1 MNTTVKLLNIIA
13 LFSSCARLLVRPEP
27 IFRDV
32 QGFRSRYFDDDDYTE
47 GNEGNGNGE
56 YENKSIHENP
66 GREIIPMVAN
76 KGTTT
81 TAEPISNPRLPTTTT
96 NCEDDEEECD
106 NNVEKNETA
115 TPATPTKE
123 VSTER
128 PPEIREKNVS
138 KSTSSSTLP
147 TTTTNCEDDE
157 EECDNNVEKNETAT
171 PALIACSITHS
182 WSAPELTVTGSLYC
196 KGKPIVHTRVA
207 LLDGEYGYN
216 MDDQVTGQ
224 EGNFSLRVKTK
235 NEELN
240 RKDWYFHAEPDCG
253 RKAYQIQVNVLK
265 NKCMARG
272 SARIDVESIQPSTG
286 EVIVEEYNLD

>member
-1 MNTTVKLLNIIA
+1 
-13 LFSSCARLLVRPEP
+13 
-27 IFRDV
+27 
-32 QGFRSRYFDDDDYTE
+32 
-47 GNEGNGNGE
+47 
-56 YENKSIHENP
+56 
-66 GREIIPMVAN
+66 MVAN
-76 KGTTT
+76 KGTTA
-81 TAEPISNPRLPTTTT
+81 TAEPITNPRLPTTTTNCEDDEEECDNNVEKNETATPATPTKEVSTERPPEIREKNVSKSTSSSTLPTTTT